1 PVAAVVFYRAL
12 IQGDDL
18 AAIDAGVRELAAQGI
33 NPLPV
38 FVTSL
43 KDRAATAAL
52 EDLFARAAPG
62 IVLNATAFAASA
74 LGPGWSGTALDR
86 G

>member
-1 PVAAVVFYRAL
+1 GSGPVDLDMLQAGWQPGAPVAAVVFYRAL

-18 AAIDAGVRELAAQGI
+18 AAIDAVVRELAAQGI

-62 IVLNATAFAASA
+62 IVLN
-74 LGPGWSGTALDR
+74 
-86 G
+86 